1 MFSES
6 NPLNR
11 RWIYCEIH
19 FNGNEE
25 FCKSLDF
32 SPQTTTA
39 ELVQTNTKKD
49 NFYLTVKETSFQK
62 LNCHLQL

>member
-1 MFSES
+1 MEM
-6 NPLNR
+6 
-11 RWIYCEIH
+11 
-19 FNGNEE
+19 
-25 FCKSLDF
+25 KSFVKVLLF

-39 ELVQTNTKKD
+39 ELLQTNTKKD